1 MTKFITILKLLVELL
16 PTIVSI
22 IKQIEAALPE
32 SGQGATKLAM
42 ARDMIE
48 GAYKQ
53 ISDFTIK
60 FDEVWPTIESV
71 IAKLVAA
78 YNALGLFKKA

>member
-22 IKQIEAALPE
+22 IKQIEALIPQ

-42 ARDMIE
+42 ARELIE

-53 ISDFTIK
+53 ATDISVS
-60 FDEVWPTIESV
+60 FDEIWPTIQGV
-71 IAKLVAA
+71 ISSIVAT
-78 YNALGLFKKA
+78 YNNLGLFKK

>member
-22 IKQIEAALPE
+22 IKQIEALIPQ

-42 ARDMIE
+42 TRELIE

-53 ISDFTIK
+53 ATDISVS
-60 FDEVWPTIESV
+60 FDEVWPAIQRTITS
-71 IAKLVAA
+71 LVAT
-78 YNALGLFKKA
+78 YNSLGIFKK